1 MTFVVYGHIF
11 RNKKWLRGRMSH
23 QARGS
28 MTGRGYHKMNKHVG
42 MISRGYHDPSNL
54 WKWISDLWNLWTI
67 VICELEVSIGLV
79 PEGFVHLQ
87 LTFCSKS
94 WPVKFYFAGRLM
106 VQQAQSPH
114 TELHGM
120 DDAKVENGWWDAYD
134 EWWWM
139 SNPNLSVSSA
149 SLDTVFQVSI

>member
-1 MTFVVYGHIF
+1 
-11 RNKKWLRGRMSH
+11 
-23 QARGS
+23 
-28 MTGRGYHKMNKHVG
+28 
-42 MISRGYHDPSNL
+42 
-54 WKWISDLWNLWTI
+54 
-67 VICELEVSIGLV
+67 
-79 PEGFVHLQ
+79 
-87 LTFCSKS
+87 
-94 WPVKFYFAGRLM
+94 